1 MIKKLNELYDCEY
14 DTEIKDIK
22 INSKEVKPGD
32 IFVCTKGVT
41 ADRHDFIDD
50 AIKNGASAL
59 VVGKDVKVKVP
70 TIKVDNPN
78 EELPNLVAR
87 FYNHPEKSLKLV
99 GITGTD
105 GKTTTAT
112 IIQHLMGNDKCG
124 YIGTNGVR
132 SLKYNEETPNTTPDT
147 PLLYKFLYNFK
158 KTGCEYVVMEA
169 SSEAFY
175 RERLKTFTFDY
186 SVYTNITSD
195 HLNIHKTLKNYIECK
210 CRLFEQTKK
219 DGICVLNKDDK
230 YYETVLKHCNG
241 KVYTYGKNKN
251 SDLQIIDFKLYS
263 DKTIIKV
270 KYNNNNKIEFTSPL
284 LGEFNVYNLCAG
296 LLVCLKMGYTIYE
309 LLKKISSLQIEG
321 RLNVVDLGQNYNII
335 IDYAHTTNAL
345 KNLLTFANQIK
356 KNRIITVTGS
366 AGGREKEKR
375 PKMGEVVCNLSDM
388 VIFTADD
395 PRYEEVIDIIHDMIS
410 TTDKKN
416 YIIEV
421 DRAKA
426 IKKALEIAQKDDI
439 IVIAGRGNDSEMPYK
454 GGFIHCND
462 FEEVKKYIEKEGIK

>member
-1 MIKKLNELYDCEY
+1 M
-14 DTEIKDIK
+14 
-22 INSKEVKPGD
+22 
-32 IFVCTKGVT
+32 
-41 ADRHDFIDD
+41 
-50 AIKNGASAL
+50 
-59 VVGKDVKVKVP
+59 
-70 TIKVDNPN
+70 
-78 EELPNLVAR
+78 
-87 FYNHPEKSLKLV
+87 
-99 GITGTD
+99 
-105 GKTTTAT
+105 
-112 IIQHLMGNDKCG
+112 
-124 YIGTNGVR
+124 
-132 SLKYNEETPNTTPDT
+132 ET
-147 PLLYKFLYNFK
+147 
-158 KTGCEYVVMEA
+158 

-175 RERLKTFTFDY
+175 RDRLKTFNFDY

-195 HLNIHKTLKNYIECK
+195 HLNIHKTLENYIECK

-219 DGICVLNKDDK
+219 DGVCILNKDDK

-241 KVYTYGKNKN
+241 KVYTYGKDSNN
-251 SDLQIIDFKLYS
+251 DLQILDFKIFS
-263 DKTIIKV
+263 NKTTIRIK
-270 KYNNNNKIEFTSPL
+270 YDNNEIEFTSPL

-309 LLKKISSLQIEG
+309 LLKKVSSLKIEG
-321 RLNVVDLGQNYNII
+321 RLNVVDLGQDYTII

-345 KNLLTFANQIK
+345 KNLLTFVNQIK
-356 KNRIITVTGS
+356 KNRIITLTGS

-375 PKMGEVVCNLSDM
+375 PKMGEVVCDLSDI

-395 PRYEEVIDIIHDMIS
+395 PRDEEVIDIIHDLTS

-426 IKKALEIAQKDDI
+426 IQKALSIAQKNDI
-439 IVIAGRGNDSEMPYK
+439 IVLAGRGNDSEIPYK